1 MDIIHKKEIWTL
13 AEQKDG
19 RLSDVSFELLAW
31 GKKMLPKNNNNY
43 LLCSLVLAD
52 EMEEAEIQR
61 LIFSGADKVIFATH
75 KKLQNFQVEP
85 YANVL
90 IPLINEHHPDVM
102 IASATTTGK
111 TIFPYIS
118 VLVHGG
124 LTADCTGLEIDEET
138 GLLLQTRPAI
148 GGNILAT
155 IKTPTHRPQMATVRP
170 KSIPKPLLDYSK
182 SGTVEKIN
190 PDLDQMKMRTKL
202 ISFTPF
208 SQEGLNIESA
218 NIVVAGGKG
227 LKSKINFELITE
239 LAEAVGGAVGTS
251 RPPVD
256 QGWQPYAVQVGLSGK
271 TISPDLYIACGIS
284 GSIQHLAGIQTA
296 GTIIAINNDPHA
308 QIFQVADF
316 GVVTDLFE
324 FLPILID
331 KLRDE
336 ITRKSN

>member
-1 MDIIHKKEIWTL
+1 MTQKNEIWSL
-13 AEQKDG
+13 AEQHDG
-19 RLSDVSFELLAW
+19 KLSDVSFELIAW
-31 GKKMLPKNNNNY
+31 CKKMLPKNSENY
-43 LLCSLVLAD
+43 SLCSLVLAD
-52 EMEEAEIQR
+52 GMNETEIEK
-61 LIFSGADKVIFATH
+61 LIFSGADKVYYVQH
-75 KKLQNFQVEP
+75 KKLKKFLVEP
-85 YANVL
+85 YARVL
-90 IPLINEHHPDVM
+90 TSLINEHHPDVFL
-102 IASATTTGK
+102 ASATTTGK

-155 IKTPTHRPQMATVRP
+155 IKTPSHRPQMATVRP
-170 KSIPKPLLDYSK
+170 KSISKPVLDFSK
-182 SGTVEKIN
+182 SGTVEKIH
-190 PDLDQMKMRTKL
+190 PELDHLQLRTKR

-208 SQEGLNIESA
+208 SHEGPNIESA

-227 LKSKINFELITE
+227 LKSKNNFDLVVE
-239 LAEAVGGAVGTS
+239 LAEALGGAVGTS

-256 QGWQPYAVQVGLSGK
+256 QGWQPYEVQVGLSGK

-296 GTIIAINNDPHA
+296 GKIVAINNDPHA

-324 FLPILID
+324 FLPILSE

-336 ITRKSN
+336 ISTNSN